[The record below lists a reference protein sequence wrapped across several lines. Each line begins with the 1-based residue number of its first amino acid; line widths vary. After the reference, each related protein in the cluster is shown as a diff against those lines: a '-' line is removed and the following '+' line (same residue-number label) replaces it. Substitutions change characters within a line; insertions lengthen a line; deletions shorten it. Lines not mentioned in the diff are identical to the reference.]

1 MKSEF
6 GNFAGLTVFS
16 LILIVI
22 LYLALFL
29 YNKKGKEEIKMITLH
44 GNSLLTKEHYLK
56 FADLNQ
62 TDEYSDLSLNGIKN
76 RIEKHPYIFKAE
88 VKSDGRGNVDI
99 NIKEKEI
106 YAVIIHN
113 SEPYFITSD
122 FEFIKI
128 LEFTSYNEIPLIS
141 NAKIPD
147 KIVPGIANKSSDI
160 VQAFKIID
168 AARIT
173 DQDISKRLAEIN
185 LKHGGDVVL
194 TFSGMNYP
202 VIFGRGN
209 EIKKMIY
216 LSIMW
221 DKTKALELVG
231 ENTSYIDLRFSNE
244 AFIGK
249 KTGSG
254 LI

>member
-1 MKSEF
+1 MKNEF
-6 GNFAGLTVFS
+6 GNFAGLTVFF

-29 YNKKGKEEIKMITLH
+29 YNKKGKEEIKMITLR
-44 GNSLLTKEHYLK
+44 GNSLLSKEQYLK

-62 TDEYSDLSLNGIKN
+62 SDEYSDLSLNGIKS

-99 NIKEKEI
+99 SIKEKEI
-106 YAVIIHN
+106 YAVIIHGG
-113 SEPYFITSD
+113 EPYFISAD

-128 LEFTSYNEIPLIS
+128 LQYTNYSDIPLIS
-141 NAKIPD
+141 NAKLSD
-147 KIVPGIANKSSDI
+147 KIIPGVANKSDDI
-160 VQAFKIID
+160 IQAFRIID

-185 LKHGGDVVL
+185 MKYGGDVVL
-194 TFSGMNYP
+194 TFSGMSYP

-209 EIKKMIY
+209 EVKKMIY

-221 DKTKALELVG
+221 DKTKELSLIG
-231 ENTSYIDLRFSNE
+231 DNTSYIDLRFSNE

-249 KTGSG
+249 KTGTG
-254 LI
+254 

>member
-1 MKSEF
+1 MKSDF
-6 GNFAGLTVFS
+6 GNFAGLTFFY

-44 GNSLLTKEHYLK
+44 GNSLLAQEHYLRY
-56 FADLNQ
+56 AELNQ
-62 TDEYSDLSLNGIKN
+62 SDDYSDLSLSGIKN

-88 VKSDGRGNVDI
+88 VKSDGKGNVDI

-106 YAVIIHN
+106 YALIIQGG
-113 SEPYFITSD
+113 EPYFITAD
-122 FEFIKI
+122 FEFIRI
-128 LEFTSYNEIPLIS
+128 LQYTNYSDMPLIS
-141 NAKIPD
+141 NAKISD
-147 KIVPGIANKSSDI
+147 KIVPGVANKSDDI
-160 VQAFKIID
+160 IQAFKIID

-173 DQDISKRLAEIN
+173 DQEISKRLAEIN
-185 LKHGGDVVL
+185 MKFGGDVVL

-209 EIKKMIY
+209 EVKKMIY

-221 DKTKALELVG
+221 DKTKELNLIG
-231 ENTSYIDLRFSNE
+231 DNTSYIDLRFSNE

-249 KTGSG
+249 KTGTG
-254 LI
+254 

>member
-1 MKSEF
+1 MKNDFE
-6 GNFAGLTVFS
+6 NFAGLTVFY

-22 LYLALFL
+22 FYLALFL
-29 YNKKGKEEIKMITLH
+29 YNKKGKEEIKMITLY
-44 GNSLLTKEHYLK
+44 GNSLLTKEQYLR

-62 TDEYSDLSLNGIKN
+62 SDEYSDLSLNGIKN

-99 NIKEKEI
+99 KIKEKEI
-106 YAVIIHN
+106 YAVIVHG
-113 SEPYFITSD
+113 SEPYFISAD

-128 LEFTSYNEIPLIS
+128 LDFTNYSDIPLIS
-141 NAKIPD
+141 NAKLPD
-147 KIVPGIANKSSDI
+147 KVAAGIANKSDDLI
-160 VQAFKIID
+160 QAFRIID

-185 LKHGGDVVL
+185 LKYGGDVVL

-209 EIKKMIY
+209 EVKKMIY

-221 DKTKALELVG
+221 DRTKALNLIG
-231 ENTSYIDLRFSNE
+231 DNTSYIDLRFSNE

-249 KTGSG
+249 KTGTG
-254 LI
+254 

>member
-1 MKSEF
+1 MKNEF
-6 GNFAGLTVFS
+6 GNFAGFTVFS
-16 LILIVI
+16 VLLVLI

-29 YNKKGKEEIKMITLH
+29 HNKKGKEEIKMITLN
-44 GNSLLTKEHYLK
+44 GNSLLSKEQYLR

-62 TDEYSDLSLNGIKN
+62 SDEYSDLSLNGIKKK
-76 RIEKHPYIFKAE
+76 IEKHPYIFKTE

-113 SEPYFITSD
+113 GEPYFISAD

-128 LEFTSYNEIPLIS
+128 LEYTNYTNLPLIS
-141 NAKIPD
+141 NAKLPD
-147 KIVPGIANKSSDI
+147 KIVSGIANKTTDI
-160 VQAFKIID
+160 IQAFRIID

-173 DQDISKRLAEIN
+173 DQDISKRLVEIN
-185 LKHGGDVVL
+185 LKYGGDVVL
-194 TFSGMNYP
+194 TFSGVKFP

-209 EIKKMIY
+209 EVKKMIY

-221 DKTKALELVG
+221 DRTKELNLIRD
-231 ENTSYIDLRFSNE
+231 NTSYIDLRFSNE

-249 KTGSG
+249 KTGTS
-254 LI
+254 

>member
-88 VKSDGRGNVDI
+88 VKSDGTGNVDI
-99 NIKEKEI
+99 KIKEKEI

-113 SEPYFITSD
+113 GEPYFITSD

-185 LKHGGDVVL
+185 LKYGGDVVL

-221 DKTKALELVG
+221 DKTKAMELFG
-231 ENTSYIDLRFSNE
+231 DNISYIDLRFSNE

>member
-1 MKSEF
+1 MKNDF
-6 GNFAGLTVFS
+6 GNFAGLTVFY

-22 LYLALFL
+22 FYLALFL

-44 GNSLLTKEHYLK
+44 GNSLLNKEQYLK

-62 TDEYSDLSLNGIKN
+62 SDEYSDLSLNGIKN
-76 RIEKHPYIFKAE
+76 RIEKHPYVFKAE
-88 VKSDGRGNVDI
+88 VKSDGRGNVAI
-99 NIKEKEI
+99 NIKEKEM
-106 YAVIIHN
+106 YAVIIHGG
-113 SEPYFITSD
+113 EPYFISAD

-128 LEFTSYNEIPLIS
+128 LEYTIYSDIPLVS
-141 NAKIPD
+141 NAKLPD
-147 KIVPGIANKSSDI
+147 KITPGLSNKSSDL

-185 LKHGGDVVL
+185 LKYGGDVVL

-209 EIKKMIY
+209 EVKKMIY

-221 DKTKALELVG
+221 DKTKELNLIQD
-231 ENTSYIDLRFSNE
+231 NTSYIDLRFSNE

-249 KTGSG
+249 KTGTG
-254 LI
+254 

>member
-1 MKSEF
+1 MKNDF

-44 GNSLLTKEHYLK
+44 GNSLLSKEQYLR

-106 YAVIIHN
+106 YAVIIH
-113 SEPYFITSD
+113 SGEPYFISAD

-128 LEFTSYNEIPLIS
+128 LEYTNYTDIPLIS
-141 NAKIPD
+141 NAKLPD
-147 KIVPGIANKSSDI
+147 KIVPGISNKSIDI
-160 VQAFKIID
+160 IQAFRIID

-185 LKHGGDVVL
+185 MKFGGDVVL

-209 EIKKMIY
+209 EVKKMIY

-221 DKTKALELVG
+221 DKTKELDLIG
-231 ENTSYIDLRFSNE
+231 DNTSYIDLRFSNE

-249 KTGSG
+249 KTGTG
-254 LI
+254 

>member
-1 MKSEF
+1 MKNDF
-6 GNFAGLTVFS
+6 GNFAGLTVFY

-22 LYLALFL
+22 FYLALFL

-44 GNSLLTKEHYLK
+44 GNSLLSKEQYLK

-62 TDEYSDLSLNGIKN
+62 SDEYSDLSLNGIKN
-76 RIEKHPYIFKAE
+76 RIEKHPYVFKAE
-88 VKSDGRGNVDI
+88 VKSDGRGNVTI

-106 YAVIIHN
+106 YAVIIHGG
-113 SEPYFITSD
+113 EPYFISSD

-128 LEFTSYNEIPLIS
+128 LEYTVYSDIPLIS
-141 NAKIPD
+141 NAKLPD
-147 KIVPGIANKSSDI
+147 KITPGLSNKSSDL

-185 LKHGGDVVL
+185 LKYGGDIVL

-209 EIKKMIY
+209 EVKKMIY

-221 DKTKALELVG
+221 DKTKELNLIQD
-231 ENTSYIDLRFSNE
+231 NTSYIDLRFSNE

-249 KTGSG
+249 KTGTG
-254 LI
+254 